1 MNAGRSGLYARV
13 GAGWGPGFRGAV
25 RKQPRG
31 GVAGGVG
38 RKGRGNETG
47 VDERVET
54 TDGGERLHVYVRV
67 YSLLGEKERNSD
79 ERTAARAVIQAE
91 GREEAR
97 SREKE
102 RGREKGERKGERG
115 ARNRDE
121 NREGGQAARA
131 QGREA
136 ERSKAFVQRQCAM
149 SNHRLSHS
157 TRHWHTTTALQPT
170 PSSLITYSFDTQPRT
185 RYTYTVQCCVSRYT
199 RN

>member
-1 MNAGRSGLYARV
+1 M
-13 GAGWGPGFRGAV
+13 
-25 RKQPRG
+25 
-31 GVAGGVG
+31 G

-79 ERTAARAVIQAE
+79 ERTNCSARCNTRAE

-97 SREKE
+97 SREKERE

-170 PSSLITYSFDTQPRT
+170 PSSLITYSFDTQPRIRVHIT
-185 RYTYTVQCCVSRYT
+185 RTRPNACVSRYT

>member
-1 MNAGRSGLYARV
+1 MEGNACTCMYVCIRCSGKK
-13 GAGWGPGFRGAV
+13 RGTAT
-25 RKQPRG
+25 
-31 GVAGGVG
+31 
-38 RKGRGNETG
+38 N
-47 VDERVET
+47 
-54 TDGGERLHVYVRV
+54 
-67 YSLLGEKERNSD
+67 
-79 ERTAARAVIQAE
+79 ERTAARAVIHGQRV
-91 GREEAR
+91 G
-97 SREKE
+97 KKPD
-102 RGREKGERKGERG
+102 RGRKREREERKGERG

-170 PSSLITYSFDTQPRT
+170 PSSLITYSFDTQPRIRVHIT
-185 RYTYTVQCCVSRYT
+185 RTRPNACVSRYT

>member
-1 MNAGRSGLYARV
+1 M
-13 GAGWGPGFRGAV
+13 

-54 TDGGERLHVYVRV
+54 TDEGERLHVYVRV

-97 SREKE
+97 SRGRE

-121 NREGGQAARA
+121 NREGGQAGKSTR
-131 QGREA
+131 
-136 ERSKAFVQRQCAM
+136 ERSREVKGLRAAPMC
-149 SNHRLSHS
+149 HE
-157 TRHWHTTTALQPT
+157 
-170 PSSLITYSFDTQPRT
+170 
-185 RYTYTVQCCVSRYT
+185 
-199 RN
+199 